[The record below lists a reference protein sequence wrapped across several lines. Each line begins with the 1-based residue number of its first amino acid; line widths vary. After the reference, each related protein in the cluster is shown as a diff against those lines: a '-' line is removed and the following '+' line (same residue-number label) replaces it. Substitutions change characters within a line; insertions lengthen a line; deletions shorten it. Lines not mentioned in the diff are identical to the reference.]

1 MHTQRNSTGESIPR
15 ELSIL
20 KSGSPIDCDLPLS
33 YPSYPS
39 LSLDAPKKE
48 PLQLSLIEKLVEEDF
63 WSTNPRQCPH
73 SMVMLPLEI

>member
-1 MHTQRNSTGESIPR
+1 MHTQRNSTGESIPP

-20 KSGSPIDCDLPLS
+20 RSGSPIDCDLLLS

-48 PLQLSLIEKLVEEDF
+48 PLQLSLIEKLVEGDF
-63 WSTNPRQCPH
+63 
-73 SMVMLPLEI
+73 